1 MPLPTLVALAAL
13 AGIAGVLV
21 AMALRA
27 APPAADQAAVLAHA
41 KTNALMLLAIMGLA
55 LVLSLTMPPG
65 LFADGLRTTS
75 EAAIVGGLADWFAV
89 SALFR
94 PLPVPVIGRDTDVIA
109 RKKDEIGDQ
118 LAAFVQE
125 KFLDPDSLAALIRR
139 QDLAAGL
146 AAWLTQEENTRRL
159 GGFLVKMVAGW
170 LQLVEEARVQQLMK
184 DAARTLLARID
195 LSRGAAAVLDTLT
208 EGGRHQQ
215 LLDQVI
221 GTALRLLAAPR
232 TRAALADK
240 IVEWLRTEH
249 YKKQLVL
256 PTEWLGE
263 KGSELI
269 ARELGRYL
277 DEVRRDP
284 AHGVRTVFDAQVALL
299 IERLKRD
306 PVLRA
311 RTEEIKAWL
320 LNDEDLGR
328 YASQLW
334 GTYSRWLH
342 RSVRNEDSAL
352 HRNLVAAG
360 GWLGREL
367 AADPDLRATLNA
379 QIEAAALSA
388 APEFSEYLTTHI
400 RDTVRQWDAR
410 EMATQ
415 IELSIGPQLQKIRV
429 NGTIVGGAIGLV
441 LFAAGETVR
450 RLSW

>member
-1 MPLPTLVALAAL
+1 MPSPPLLSLFAL
-13 AGIAGVLV
+13 AGIAALLARI
-21 AMALRA
+21 AMRP
-27 APPAADQAAVLAHA
+27 APSAADQHAVLAHA
-41 KTNALMLLAIMGLA
+41 KSNALTLLGIMGFA
-55 LVLSLTMPPG
+55 LVLSLSLPPS
-65 LFADGLRTTS
+65 LFSDGLRTTS

-139 QDLAAGL
+139 HDLAAGL
-146 AAWLTQEENTRRL
+146 ATWLGQEQNTRRL
-159 GGFLVKMVAGW
+159 GGFLVKIVAGS
-170 LQLVEEARVQQLMK
+170 LHLVEEQRVQQLLK

-195 LSRGAAAVLDTLT
+195 LSRGAAEVLDTLT

-215 LLDQVI
+215 LLDQAI

-232 TRAALADK
+232 TRVVMAEK

-277 DEVRRDP
+277 DQVRQDP
-284 AHGVRTVFDAQVALL
+284 SHGVRRVFDAQVALL
-299 IERLKRD
+299 IERLKAD
-306 PVLRA
+306 PALRERA
-311 RTEEIKAWL
+311 AEIKAYL

-334 GTYSRWLH
+334 GTFSRWLH
-342 RSVRNEDSAL
+342 RSVQDEDSPL

-367 AADPDLRATLNA
+367 AADADLRATLNA
-379 QIEAAALSA
+379 QIEAAARSA

-410 EMATQ
+410 EMASQ

-429 NGTIVGGAIGLV
+429 NGTLVGGAIGLA

>member
-1 MPLPTLVALAAL
+1 MPPSLLSLLAL
-13 AGIAGVLV
+13 AGIAALL
-21 AMALRA
+21 ARMALRP
-27 APPAADQAAVLAHA
+27 APGAGDQVAQLAHA
-41 KTNALMLLAIMGLA
+41 KSNALTLLGVMGCA
-55 LVLSLTMPPG
+55 LVLSLSLPPG

-159 GGFLVKMVAGW
+159 GGFLVKCVAGS
-170 LQLVEEARVQQLMK
+170 LHLVEEERVQQLLK
-184 DAARTLLARID
+184 DAARALLANAD
-195 LSRGAAAVLDTLT
+195 LSRSAGEVLDTLT
-208 EGGRHQQ
+208 ADGRHQL
-215 LLDQVI
+215 LLDQMI
-221 GTALRLLAAPR
+221 ARGLRLLAAQR
-232 TRAALADK
+232 TREAIAGK
-240 IVEWLRTEH
+240 IVLWLRTEH
-249 YKKQLVL
+249 YRKQLVL

-263 KGSELI
+263 KGSELA
-269 ARELGRYL
+269 ARQLGRFL
-277 DEVRRDP
+277 DEVRSDP
-284 AHGVRTVFDAQVALL
+284 RHGLRLAFDRYMAQL
-299 IERLKRD
+299 IDRLKAD
-306 PVLRA
+306 PLMREKA
-311 RTEEIKAWL
+311 EGIKAYL

-328 YASQLW
+328 YAAQMWRTMSAW
-334 GTYSRWLH
+334 IH
-342 RSVRNEDSAL
+342 RNVESEDSAL
-352 HRNLVAAG
+352 HRKLVAAG

-367 AADPDLRATLNA
+367 AADPELRRTLNA
-379 QIEAAALSA
+379 QLEAAARSA
-388 APEFSEYLTTHI
+388 APDFSAYLTSHI

-410 EMATQ
+410 EMAGQ

-429 NGTIVGGAIGLV
+429 NGTLVGGAIGLV

>member
-1 MPLPTLVALAAL
+1 MTTPSLVALAAL
-13 AGIAGVLV
+13 AGIAGLLLSMVMRGLP
-21 AMALRA
+21 R
-27 APPAADQAAVLAHA
+27 AADQVAQLAHA
-41 KTNALMLLAIMGLA
+41 KTNALVLLCIMGCA

-65 LFADGLRTTS
+65 LFADALRTTS

-139 QDLAAGL
+139 HDLAAGL
-146 AAWLTQEENTRRL
+146 AGWLTQEENTRRL
-159 GGFLVKMVAGW
+159 GHFVVKCVAGS
-170 LQLVEEARVQQLMK
+170 LHLVEEERVQQLLK
-184 DAARTLLARID
+184 DASRTLLARVD
-195 LSRGAAAVLDTLT
+195 LSRGAAEVLDTLT

-215 LLDQVI
+215 LLDQMI
-221 GTALRLLAAPR
+221 ATLLRLLASGR
-232 TRAALADK
+232 TREVLAEK

-249 YKKQLVL
+249 YRKQLVL
-256 PTEWLGE
+256 PTEWIGE

-277 DEVRRDP
+277 DEVRNDP
-284 AHGVRTVFDAQVALL
+284 GHGVRAVFDAQVALL
-299 IERLKRD
+299 VERLKGD
-306 PVLRA
+306 PALRA
-311 RTEEIKAWL
+311 RAEEIKAWL

-328 YASQLW
+328 YAAQLW
-334 GTYSRWLH
+334 GTFSRWLH
-342 RSVRNEDSAL
+342 RSVADEASGL
-352 HRNLVAAG
+352 HRNLMAAG
-360 GWLGREL
+360 GWLGQEL
-367 AADPDLRATLNA
+367 AADPVLRSTLNA
-379 QIEAAALSA
+379 QIEAAARSA
-388 APEFSEYLTTHI
+388 APEFSAYLTTHI
-400 RDTVRQWDAR
+400 RDTVRAWDAR
-410 EMATQ
+410 EMASQ
-415 IELSIGPQLQKIRV
+415 VELSIGPQLQKIRV